1 MSTSGPYHAVA
12 IKEDMPCLTPRVVDF
27 CPKYDDQQSRL
38 RVGDDVT
45 GINTL
50 LLSGQGLR
58 DTTDD
63 PECGERAKLIAANW
77 WFGAKSAPKWNFGFL
92 PR

>member
-38 RVGDDVT
+38 RVGT
-45 GINTL
+45 M
-50 LLSGQGLR
+50 
-58 DTTDD
+58 
-63 PECGERAKLIAANW
+63 
-77 WFGAKSAPKWNFGFL
+77 
-92 PR
+92 